1 MKLKKGQF
9 FQWKKADVQLTAI
22 SHIHLQERYGSE
34 DHSRGKTQ
42 GGSDSAW
49 EGCLMKGDICRGRN
63 RR

>member
-34 DHSRGKTQ
+34 ITVGVKLK
-42 GGSDSAW
+42 
-49 EGCLMKGDICRGRN
+49 EGQTVLGRDV
-63 RR
+63 